1 MTSDRAGRHSN
12 GGSLFLRG
20 EVAKEVEEDLW
31 GVRDFKVFKV
41 FKVVKVVKVVKD
53 FKDLMRYAIIAMFRL
68 ARKLFRKKVAENFS
82 AHAKNHKFA

>member
-41 FKVVKVVKVVKD
+41 FKVVRVVKD
-53 FKDLMRYAIIAMFRL
+53 FKDLMRCTIIAMFRL

-82 AHAKNHKFA
+82 AHAKKS

>member
-41 FKVVKVVKVVKD
+41 VKD
-53 FKDLMRYAIIAMFRL
+53 FKDLMRCAIIAMFRL

>member
-20 EVAKEVEEDLW
+20 EVAKKVKEDLW
-31 GVRDFKVFKV
+31 GVRDFKV
-41 FKVVKVVKVVKD
+41 VKVV
-53 FKDLMRYAIIAMFRL
+53 KDLMRYAIIAMFRL